1 MENIKFVIFDFD
13 GTIADTMPFSF
24 SRSLELLRKEKI
36 DLPEKEIIKKI
47 KSNSY
52 LELMKEFK
60 LSWLRIPFMLQIVKQ
75 TQRDLYSQIDK
86 IKIFPGIKKLLKG
99 LKNNNYRIG
108 ILSSNMQR
116 NVNKFIK
123 IKRLNFFDIIY
134 CESNILG
141 KDQTFRKMMR
151 KYNLKPE
158 EIIYIGDE
166 IRDIVA
172 CKKVGIKIIGV
183 SWGLHTFEALQKNG
197 VDYIVKKPSEIL
209 KIINEN

>member
-1 MENIKFVIFDFD
+1 
-13 GTIADTMPFSF
+13 
-24 SRSLELLRKEKI
+24 
-36 DLPEKEIIKKI
+36 
-47 KSNSY
+47 
-52 LELMKEFK
+52 MKEFK
-60 LSWLRIPFMLQIVKQ
+60 LSWLRIPFMLRIVKQ

-86 IKIFPGIKKLLKG
+86 IKIFPGMKNLLKN
-99 LKNNNYRIG
+99 LRDNNYRIG
-108 ILSSNMQR
+108 ILSSNMQK

-123 IKRLNFFDIIY
+123 INQLNFFDIIF

-141 KDQTFRKMMR
+141 KDKTIKKML
-151 KYNLKPE
+151 KKHNLKTE
-158 EIIYIGDE
+158 EIIYVGDE
-166 IRDIVA
+166 IRDVEA

>member
-1 MENIKFVIFDFD
+1 MKKIKVVIFDFD
-13 GTIADTMPFSF
+13 GTIADTIPFSF

-36 DLPEKEIIKKI
+36 DLPEKEVIKKI

-60 LSWLRIPFMLQIVKQ
+60 LSWLRIPFMLRIVKQ

-99 LKNNNYRIG
+99 LRNNNYRIG

-123 IKRLNFFDIIY
+123 INQLNFFDIIY

-197 VDYIVKKPSEIL
+197 VNYIVKKPSEIL